1 MKNTATEDLS
11 GDKLNSLI
19 ESIDELFAEM
29 DDNENE
35 T

>member
-11 GDKLNSLI
+11 GDKLSRLI
-19 ESIDELFAEM
+19 ESIDEMFAEM